1 MRPSWLIHSLSLR
14 GQKNERRDTWLS
26 PLLSLS
32 QETGRGGEMNTIL
45 AIFVIIVFAAFWTW
59 VFWGFLSVIYHTIM
73 LAFYAVGWTVI
84 SVFEIVTRVSKA
96 IHRMVSR

>member
-1 MRPSWLIHSLSLR
+1 
-14 GQKNERRDTWLS
+14 
-26 PLLSLS
+26 
-32 QETGRGGEMNTIL
+32 MNTIL

-84 SVFEIVTRVSKA
+84 SVFGIVARVSKA